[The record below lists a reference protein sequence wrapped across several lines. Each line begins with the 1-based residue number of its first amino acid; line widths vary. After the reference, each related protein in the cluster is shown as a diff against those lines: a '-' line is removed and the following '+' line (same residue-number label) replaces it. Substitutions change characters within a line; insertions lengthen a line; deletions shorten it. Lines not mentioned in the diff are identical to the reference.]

1 MPLDAGGS
9 PSLMAVPFIF
19 FCETTCYG
27 SIDLHRAPDSVWK
40 VSQVFYVLDFLPD
53 ECARFFSI

>member
-1 MPLDAGGS
+1 
-9 PSLMAVPFIF
+9 MAVPFIF

-27 SIDLHRAPDSVWK
+27 SIDLHRAPDSAWK